1 MEKIMSAI
9 DVLSQEEKFIHVVD
23 KFITHHH
30 NSVNNNVFYK
40 NFMFSSPGII
50 WSIFIH
56 GRSIAI
62 HVITLIILCRCLQE
76 SFQPWTQL
84 CSGSLQTAIHC
95 CIAWIHL
102 WIIFQAIWTKQSI
115 FMLICWLSM
124 KRNALQALWLILR
137 RAQWSGK
144 DFDSGSSVYKEWDA
158 EWWREME
165 LAFPAGHNRV
175 LKGRSHPVG
184 VPPVVMALRWVYLST
199 TCQPSSVLTSV
210 TAAVRFRYRQ
220 QLLHCIYSF
229 YPILSRSHAF
239 DRF

>member
-1 MEKIMSAI
+1 MS
-9 DVLSQEEKFIHVVD
+9 F
-23 KFITHHH
+23 T
-30 NSVNNNVFYK
+30 K

-137 RAQWSGK
+137 QAQWSGK

-175 LKGRSHPVG
+175 LKRQEPPSWRPACRDGFKVG
-184 VPPVVMALRWVYLST
+184 LLINDLPAIIRFDQRDSRCAFFVIDNSCYIAFIAFIRYFHAVML
-199 TCQPSSVLTSV
+199 
-210 TAAVRFRYRQ
+210 
-220 QLLHCIYSF
+220 
-229 YPILSRSHAF
+229 F